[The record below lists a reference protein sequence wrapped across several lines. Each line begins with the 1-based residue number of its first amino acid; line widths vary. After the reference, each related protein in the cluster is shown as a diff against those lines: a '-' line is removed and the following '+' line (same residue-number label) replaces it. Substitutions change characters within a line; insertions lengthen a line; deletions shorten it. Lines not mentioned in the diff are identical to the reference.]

1 MGSGSPV
8 EARASTGSQE
18 GRLVTLLV
26 LGLLLTGASGLVYQQ
41 LWLRSLSLVF
51 GVSVFA
57 AATAI
62 AAFMGGLALGSHLAG
77 GLADRTRRPLVWYGA
92 SEIAVGLL
100 ALATPATFSALE
112 RVYVA
117 IARSL
122 PENLALLTLVRLVLA
137 LGVLAVPATMMGA
150 STPLVIA
157 AASRASGRVG
167 ERTGALY
174 AANTLGAV
182 IGTVAAGF
190 WMVGEFGM
198 VRSFQIAAA
207 VNVGVGVVT
216 IAWARRRVERGTS
229 PETLPETARGTASP
243 DRPDERT
250 EASPSRASLE
260 APSSRARRA
269 VLAAFAVSGF
279 SSLALELVWFRALSL
294 YARSSAY
301 GFAAMLACVL
311 AGLALGS
318 AAVTPLLRRP
328 LPWLTVLAAIQT
340 VAGLAALTSLEALRR
355 SAWLVERIG
364 SIDPET
370 PGGRATLVYAVA
382 TVLPTSLLLGAAFPI
397 GVHLWTA
404 GASTGRAIGR
414 FYAVNLTAGITGS
427 LAVGFLVLPAA
438 GSRVTLGI
446 LAGGLLVSGVV
457 LSLHARGPA
466 RPARPVWAA
475 VAVVVFV
482 AGAALALPRPWDGA
496 VAARYPGRSVVYESE
511 GLQTSVAVLADAA
524 GVRFLHI
531 DGLPN
536 GASAGSMGP
545 EEITVL
551 PLALHPDPRRVL
563 VVGIGTGVTTGA
575 AAAVD
580 DVDTTVAELSEDVL
594 DAARLFADVN
604 FGVLD
609 RPNLRVHLGDGRN
622 WLLTTDERY
631 DIVTADIM
639 EPRSPGAGAL
649 WSKEFWE
656 LARDRLAPGG
666 IMLQWTDSS
675 RSAAEFAAIAR
686 TFLDVFPDG
695 TLWWNGNYLVGTREP
710 LRIDRERFEAKVRNR
725 PSLRAMLERHR
736 IATFEQ
742 LTALYTNGP
751 DGIRRVA
758 GDGPRLTDD
767 RPLIEY
773 WRSLDLGDRRPFD
786 QETLHAG
793 ARVADVIG
801 SG

>member
-1 MGSGSPV
+1 MGSGSSV
-8 EARASTGSQE
+8 EAPTSTGPQE
-18 GRLVTLLV
+18 RRLVALLV
-26 LGLLLTGASGLVYQQ
+26 VGLLLTGASGLVYQQ

-77 GLADRTRRPLVWYGA
+77 GLADRTRRPLAWYGA
-92 SEIAVGLL
+92 SEIAVGIL
-100 ALATPATFSALE
+100 ALATPATFGVLE

-117 IARSL
+117 LARSL

-137 LGVLAVPATMMGA
+137 LVVLAVPATMMGA

-207 VNVGVGVVT
+207 VNIGVGAVT
-216 IAWARRRVERGTS
+216 IAWAQRRLERDVSSSATCDTVGATSSSGRPHAPVE
-229 PETLPETARGTASP
+229 AQ
-243 DRPDERT
+243 
-250 EASPSRASLE
+250 RAPAPLE
-260 APSSRARRA
+260 APSRRARRA

-318 AAVTPLLRRP
+318 AVVTPLLRRRW
-328 LPWLTVLAAIQT
+328 PWLTILATIQI

-438 GSRVTLGI
+438 GSRVTLAI
-446 LAGGLLVSGVV
+446 LAAGLLASGVA

-466 RPARPVWAA
+466 RPVWAA
-475 VAVVVFV
+475 IAVAVFV
-482 AGAALALPRPWDGA
+482 AGAVVALPRPWDGA
-496 VAARYPGRSVVYESE
+496 VAARYPGRTVVYESE

-551 PLALHPDPRRVL
+551 PLALHPNPRRVL

-594 DAARLFADVN
+594 DAARLFEDVN

-649 WSKEFWE
+649 WSKEFWQ
-656 LARDRLAPGG
+656 LARDRLTPDG
-666 IMLQWTDSS
+666 IMLQWTDST
-675 RSAAEFAAIAR
+675 RSATEFAVIAR
-686 TFLDVFPDG
+686 TFLDVFPNG

-710 LRIDRERFEAKVRNR
+710 LRLDRDRFEAKVRDR
-725 PSLRAMLERHR
+725 PSLRAMLERHG

-773 WRSLDLGDRRPFD
+773 WRSLDLGDERPFD
-786 QETLHAG
+786 QETLREG
-793 ARVADVIG
+793 SRVTDVIG
-801 SG
+801 TG